1 MDEKT
6 KKLIQSIPIWKN
18 NIEIKTIDGG
28 LTNQNFLVQENS
40 NKFVVRLGDDIPE
53 HLVSR
58 SNELIASK
66 AASKAKIGPKVI
78 YSDKGILV
86 LEYIESTTLTAKD
99 VRDKIDLIIPVLKK
113 IHLEIPKNIFGQ
125 SLIFW
130 VFHVIRNY
138 EKFLKDNKS
147 SYTNL
152 LPDLLSQSA
161 KLEKNSSPYEIVF
174 GHNDLLPGNFLDDGS
189 RLWIIDWEYAGFNTP
204 LFDLGGLASNCDF
217 SQKEEIHLLENYFD
231 KKIDDK
237 LLLQYHSLKCASL
250 LRETM
255 WSMVAELI
263 SKIDFDYKNYTQEN
277 LSKFNQSYKNLNL
290 S

>member
-1 MDEKT
+1 MDDKT

-66 AASKAKIGPKVI
+66 AASEANIGPKVI

-113 IHLEIPKNIFGQ
+113 IHLEIPKKIFGQ

-263 SKIDFDYKNYTQEN
+263 SKIDFNYNNYTQKN
-277 LSKFNQSYKNLNL
+277 LLKFNQSYKNLNL

>member
-1 MDEKT
+1 MDKIT
-6 KKLIQSIPIWKN
+6 KNLIQSIPIWKG

-28 LTNQNFLVQENS
+28 LTNKNYLIQES
-40 NKFVVRLGDDIPE
+40 SKKFVVRLGDDIPE
-53 HLVSR
+53 HLISR

-66 AASKAKIGPKVI
+66 AASEANIGPKMI

-99 VRDKIDLIIPVLKK
+99 VRDKIDLIIPLLKK
-113 IHLEIPKNIFGQ
+113 IHYEIPKKFFGQ

-138 EKFLKDNKS
+138 EKFLKDHKS
-147 SYTNL
+147 SYSNL

-161 KLEKNSSPYEIVF
+161 RLEKNSSPYQIVF
-174 GHNDLLPGNFLDDGS
+174 GHNDLLPANFLDDGL

-217 SQKEEIHLLENYFD
+217 SQKEEIYLLENYFE

-255 WSMVAELI
+255 WSMVSELT

-277 LSKFNQSYKNLNL
+277 LLKFNQSYKNLNL

>member
-1 MDEKT
+1 MFEHPIQFLDKTQYFQEPELPSKLVCFAIPRINLKSSESLEETDSLIEYDDEEQLDET
-6 KKLIQSIPIWKN
+6 IGNKKGIAN
-18 NIEIKTIDGG
+18 TR
-28 LTNQNFLVQENS
+28 F
-40 NKFVVRLGDDIPE
+40 DIG
-53 HLVSR
+53 
-58 SNELIASK
+58 I
-66 AASKAKIGPKVI
+66 I

-86 LEYIESTTLTAKD
+86 LEYIESTTLAAKD
-99 VRDKIDLIIPVLKK
+99 VRDKIDLIIPLLKK
-113 IHLEIPKNIFGQ
+113 IHFEIPKKIFGQ

-138 EKFLKDNKS
+138 EKFLKDHKS
-147 SYTNL
+147 SYSNL

-161 KLEKNSSPYEIVF
+161 RLEKNSSPYQIVF
-174 GHNDLLPGNFLDDGS
+174 GHNDLLPANFLNDGL

-217 SQKEEIHLLENYFD
+217 SQKEEIYLLENYFE

-237 LLLQYHSLKCASL
+237 LLLQYNSLKCASL

-255 WSMVAELI
+255 WSMVSELT

-277 LSKFNQSYKNLNL
+277 LLKFNQSYKNLNL

>member
-1 MDEKT
+1 MDDKT

-28 LTNQNFLVQENS
+28 LTNQNFLIQENL

-58 SNELIASK
+58 SNELTASK
-66 AASKAKIGPKVI
+66 AASEANIGPKII

-99 VRDKIDLIIPVLKK
+99 VRDKINLIIPVLKK
-113 IHLEIPKNIFGQ
+113 IHLEIPKKIFGQ

-147 SYTNL
+147 SYSNL

-161 KLEKNSSPYEIVF
+161 MLEKNSSPYEIVF

-189 RLWIIDWEYAGFNTP
+189 RLWVIDWEYAGFNTP

-217 SQKEEIHLLENYFD
+217 SQKEEIYLLENYFE

-237 LLLQYHSLKCASL
+237 LLLQYNSLKCSSL

-255 WSMVAELI
+255 WSMVSELT

-277 LSKFNQSYKNLNL
+277 LLKFNQSYKNLNL

>member
-1 MDEKT
+1 MDDKT

-66 AASKAKIGPKVI
+66 AASEANIGPKVI

-237 LLLQYHSLKCASL
+237 LLLKYNSLKCSSL

>member
-1 MDEKT
+1 MDEIT
-6 KKLIQSIPIWKN
+6 KNLIQSIPIWKG

-28 LTNQNFLVQENS
+28 LTNKNYLIQENS
-40 NKFVVRLGDDIPE
+40 KKFVVRLGDDIPE
-53 HLVSR
+53 HLISR

-66 AASKAKIGPKVI
+66 AASEANIGPKMI
-78 YSDKGILV
+78 YSGKGILV

-99 VRDKIDLIIPVLKK
+99 VRDKIDLIIPLLKK
-113 IHLEIPKNIFGQ
+113 IHFEIPKKIFGQ

-138 EKFLKDNKS
+138 EKFLKDHKS
-147 SYTNL
+147 SYSNL

-161 KLEKNSSPYEIVF
+161 RLEKNSSPYQIVF
-174 GHNDLLPGNFLDDGS
+174 GHNDLLPANFLDDGL

-217 SQKEEIHLLENYFD
+217 SQKEEIYLLENYFE

-237 LLLQYHSLKCASL
+237 LLLQYNSLKCSSL

-255 WSMVAELI
+255 WSMVSELT

-277 LSKFNQSYKNLNL
+277 LLKFNQSYKNLNL

>member
-1 MDEKT
+1 MDEIT
-6 KKLIQSIPIWKN
+6 KNLIQSIPIWKG

-28 LTNQNFLVQENS
+28 LTNKNYLIQES
-40 NKFVVRLGDDIPE
+40 SKKFVVRLGDDIPE

-66 AASKAKIGPKVI
+66 AASEANIGPKMI
-78 YSDKGILV
+78 YSGKGILV

-99 VRDKIDLIIPVLKK
+99 VRDKIDLIIPLLKK
-113 IHLEIPKNIFGQ
+113 IHYEIPKKIFGQ

-138 EKFLKDNKS
+138 EKFLKDHKS
-147 SYTNL
+147 SYSNL

-161 KLEKNSSPYEIVF
+161 RLEKNSSPYQIVF
-174 GHNDLLPGNFLDDGS
+174 GHNDLLPANFLDDGL

-217 SQKEEIHLLENYFD
+217 SQKEEIYLCLL
-231 KKIDDK
+231 
-237 LLLQYHSLKCASL
+237 
-250 LRETM
+250 
-255 WSMVAELI
+255 
-263 SKIDFDYKNYTQEN
+263 YTSDAADE
-277 LSKFNQSYKNLNL
+277 
-290 S
+290 

>member
-1 MDEKT
+1 MDDKT

-66 AASKAKIGPKVI
+66 AASEANIGPKVI

-99 VRDKIDLIIPVLKK
+99 VRDKID
-113 IHLEIPKNIFGQ
+113 
-125 SLIFW
+125 LIFW

-237 LLLQYHSLKCASL
+237 LLLKYNSLKCASL

>member
-66 AASKAKIGPKVI
+66 AASEANIGPKVI

-152 LPDLLSQSA
+152 LPDLFSQSA
-161 KLEKNSSPYEIVF
+161 KLEKNSSPYDIVF

-237 LLLQYHSLKCASL
+237 LLLKYNSLKCSSL

>member
-1 MDEKT
+1 MDEIT
-6 KKLIQSIPIWKN
+6 KNLIQSIPIWKG

-28 LTNQNFLVQENS
+28 LTNKNYLIQES
-40 NKFVVRLGDDIPE
+40 SKKFVVRLGDDIPE
-53 HLVSR
+53 HLISR

-66 AASKAKIGPKVI
+66 AASEANIGPKMI
-78 YSDKGILV
+78 YSGKGILV
-86 LEYIESTTLTAKD
+86 LEYIESTTLVAKD
-99 VRDKIDLIIPVLKK
+99 VRDKIDLIIPLLKK
-113 IHLEIPKNIFGQ
+113 IHFEMPKKIFGQ

-138 EKFLKDNKS
+138 EKFLKDHKS
-147 SYTNL
+147 SYSNL
-152 LPDLLSQSA
+152 LPDLLTQSA
-161 KLEKNSSPYEIVF
+161 RLEKNSSPYQIVF
-174 GHNDLLPGNFLDDGS
+174 GHNDLLPANFLDDGL

-217 SQKEEIHLLENYFD
+217 SQKEEIYLLENYFE

-237 LLLQYHSLKCASL
+237 LLLQYNSLKCASL

-255 WSMVAELI
+255 WSMVSELT

-277 LSKFNQSYKNLNL
+277 LLKFNQLYKNLNL